1 MKGKA
6 SSAVLYVVTA
16 FVSVVGVIALVNHS
30 ELTWQYL
37 LLWALSIIFCIIDA
51 ATNRNKPEK

>member
-16 FVSVVGVIALVNHS
+16 FVSAVGIIALVNHS

-37 LLWALSIIFCIIDA
+37 LLWALSIIFCVIDA
-51 ATNRNKPEK
+51 ATNHNKPE

>member
-16 FVSVVGVIALVNHS
+16 FVSVVGIIALVNHS

-37 LLWALSIIFCIIDA
+37 LLWALSIIFCVIDA
-51 ATNRNKPEK
+51 VTNHNKPEK